1 MADDNF
7 RLRRPGQEPDFIP
20 DGETI
25 RNMAGAENES
35 KFQPES
41 TGSFS
46 VSGNIPSAFQ
56 AAINAKRQGGNPVD
70 GNPQPVQRPTA
81 QMSASGAAK
90 SFTDAPQSISGSS
103 GHLRE
108 LLENL
113 RGKNAV
119 YEEVQL
125 PSKGRFYNG
134 EDGPTNGIVAIRPM
148 TGEEEQ
154 ILATPRFVRK
164 GQAINMIF
172 EKCLRENIRAEN
184 LLTTDRT
191 YLLIYLRGISYGT
204 NYDVE
209 IKCPEC
215 EKKFST
221 SVDLSGLYVEPCP
234 NDYGP
239 ALQDILPNSKLPFAY
254 RHSTGRDEQ
263 EITEHRDRRIKAFG
277 DTSADDTLHYRTAL
291 LLDHIDG
298 ITGKTELQL
307 LLKNLPIADVNYIRG
322 LINEPPFGV
331 DTNVEIVCPS
341 CLQEFNMDLPLE
353 SNFFF
358 PKRKKGKLQR
368 LDVAVAG

>member
-7 RLRRPGQEPDFIP
+7 RLRRPGQEQDSVP

-25 RNMAGAENES
+25 RNMAASGSDSNLTPDS
-35 KFQPES
+35 HN
-41 TGSFS
+41 SFS
-46 VSGNIPSAFQ
+46 VSGAIPSAFQ
-56 AAINAKRQGGNPVD
+56 AAINAKRQAGNVGD
-70 GNPQPVQRPTA
+70 GAPQPAQRPMS
-81 QMSASGAAK
+81 QMSASGTAK
-90 SFTDAPQSISGSS
+90 TFTDAPQSLSGGS
-103 GHLRE
+103 GHFRE

-134 EDGPTNGIVAIRPM
+134 EDGPSNGIVSIRPM

-172 EKCLRENIRAEN
+172 EKCLRENFRADN

-221 SVDLSGLYVEPCP
+221 SVDLSSLYVEPCP
-234 NDYGP
+234 DDYGP
-239 ALQDILPNSKLPFAY
+239 ALQDVLPTSKLPFAY

-298 ITGKTELQL
+298 ITSKVELQM
-307 LLKNLPIADVNYIRG
+307 LLKNLPIADVNHIRG

-331 DTNVEIVCPS
+331 ETDVEIVCPS
-341 CLQEFNMDLPLE
+341 CLQDFNIDLPLE

-358 PKRKKGKLQR
+358 PKRKKGKTP
-368 LDVAVAG
+368 AT